1 MHPMPAPTLA
11 PTLPV
16 PPAPPPAPAV
26 ARDRSSIPSLPT
38 IALTAFLALTAA
50 GLAGAGGRAFAPLWA
65 VAAAATAFAL
75 VTRRPSGYLAFIVT
89 LWFYTPLV
97 RRILDFH
104 HGYLPQSLALAAPVL
119 ASTVAVWTVIRFAR
133 ELRGTLFAPA
143 LLVIA
148 AVTYGF
154 LVGALRNGVVPAFYA
169 YLAWLSPALV
179 GLHTALHWRLY
190 PEMRQTLLRT
200 LAWAAGPAALY
211 GIVQFAI
218 LPPWD
223 RLWMIGTDLQSIG
236 APEPFALRVFG
247 SMTMPGT
254 FAVVMEVALLLL
266 LSADVRG
273 RLPALVL
280 GFIGLLLSRI
290 RTAWLGFLLGL
301 VLQFITQ
308 PVRRLPRNWITI
320 AVVAI
325 LSLPVIT
332 IPRFREGIASRITS
346 LTTGGGDSSVR
357 SRLLV
362 ARAGYALVLDYAE
375 GAGLGATGSAVT
387 ARRSG
392 GIRNFENGLLE
403 VFYLFGWP
411 GGLMFFLGLFG
422 IVVQGM
428 RLADAQFDPFA
439 NAVRSG
445 AAALL
450 ASLLI
455 SEIFTG
461 AAGTL
466 FWVLIGFGVSA
477 HAYNLASGAT
487 MVYRASQMRFR

>member
-1 MHPMPAPTLA
+1 VTTHPPIPIAAPRETA
-11 PTLPV
+11 SAV
-16 PPAPPPAPAV
+16 P
-26 ARDRSSIPSLPT
+26 SITT
-38 IALTAFLALTAA
+38 IALTGFIALTLA
-50 GLAGAGGRAFAPLWA
+50 GLAGAGGRAFAPIWA
-65 VAAAATAFAL
+65 VAAAVTALAL
-75 VTRRPSGYLAFIVT
+75 VTRMPGGYLAFIVT

-97 RRILDFH
+97 RRILDMH
-104 HGYLPQSLALAAPVL
+104 HGYIPQSLALAAPVL

-143 LLVIA
+143 LLVIGA
-148 AVTYGF
+148 ITYGF

-179 GLHTALHWRLY
+179 GLHTALHWRRY
-190 PEMRQTLLRT
+190 PEMKQVLLRT
-200 LAWAAGPAALY
+200 LAWTVGPAALY
-211 GIVQFAI
+211 GIYQFAV
-218 LPPWD
+218 LPIWD
-223 RLWMIGTDLQSIG
+223 RIWMIGTNLQSIG

-254 FAVVMEVALLLL
+254 FAVVMQVTLLLL
-266 LSADVRG
+266 LSAEVRG
-273 RLPALVL
+273 RLPTLVL
-280 GFIGLLLSRI
+280 SFIGLLLSRI
-290 RTAWLGFLLGL
+290 RTAWLGFILGL

-308 PVRRLPRNWITI
+308 PVRKLPRNWITI
-320 AVVAI
+320 AVVAV

-332 IPRFREGIASRITS
+332 IPRFREGIAQRISS
-346 LTTGGGDSSVR
+346 LTTGGGDSSVKQR
-357 SRLLV
+357 MLV

-375 GAGLGATGSAVT
+375 GAGLGSTGSAVT
-387 ARRSG
+387 QNARG

-487 MVYRASQMRFR
+487 MAYRQSQMRFR

>member
-1 MHPMPAPTLA
+1 MT
-11 PTLPV
+11 TTTVPV
-16 PPAPPPAPAV
+16 AD
-26 ARDRSSIPSLPT
+26 ARGSRGASVVPSLQT
-38 IALTAFLALTAA
+38 FAVSGFILATLA
-50 GLAGAGGRAFAPLWA
+50 GLAGVGGRAFGPAWA
-65 VAAAATAFAL
+65 VLAAATAMTL
-75 VTRRPSGYLAFIVT
+75 VFRHPAGFLAFCIS
-89 LWFYTPLV
+89 LWLYTPLV
-97 RRILDFH
+97 RRVLDLH
-104 HGYLPQSLALAAPVL
+104 HGFQATNLALAAPVL
-119 ASTVAVWTVIRFAR
+119 ASTVAVLTVLRFAR
-133 ELRGTLFAPA
+133 ELRGQLYAPA

-179 GLHTALHWRLY
+179 GLHTALHWRRY
-190 PEMRQTLLRT
+190 PEMRDGFLRT
-200 LAWAAGPAALY
+200 LAWGIAPAALY

-223 RLWMIGTDLQSIG
+223 RLWMIATDLQSIG
-236 APEPFALRVFG
+236 RPEPYSVRVFG

-254 FAVVMEVALLLL
+254 FAVVMEVGLLLL
-266 LSADVRG
+266 LSANVTA

-290 RTAWLGFLLGL
+290 RTAWLGFVFGL
-301 VLQFITQ
+301 ALQFLTQ
-308 PVRRLPRNWITI
+308 PVRRLPRNWITL
-320 AVVAI
+320 AVVAL

-332 IPRFREGIASRITS
+332 IPRIREGITSRLASI
-346 LTTGGGDSSVR
+346 TGGDEDSSVR
-357 SRLLV
+357 SRILV

-387 ARRSG
+387 ARSAG

-411 GGLMFFLGLFG
+411 GGLLFFLGVIG
-422 IVVQGM
+422 IVVQGL
-428 RLADAQFDPFA
+428 RLADARFDQFA

-445 AAALL
+445 ALALL

-461 AAGTL
+461 APGTL

-477 HAYNLASGAT
+477 HAHNLASGAT
-487 MVYRASQMRFR
+487 AAYRAQQLRSR